1 MNTFRTFQ
9 VVSVHTNVH
18 TTHVATVFKNNNS
31 PYWKARFTNAAGTRV
46 SRSTKSTSKREA
58 KKIAERFEANEMAD
72 QKDSLTLSTAFGKIL
87 QRVIREAEAGK
98 LGLAKAESYV
108 REIHKIANPDFE
120 QTSLESFWEKWIE
133 EQEPHV
139 STSTLNGYRQDRTL
153 LSESFKPSTL
163 RGNLSNITTEQIQK
177 VVQKTHTSGRKGA
190 TVNKALASLRRV
202 METALTRGLVTQNPA
217 KTVRSLKETDSSKRA
232 PFTPEEIERI
242 INLDGIDDEW
252 RGAIILAAHSGLRC
266 GDVVRLCSEDIK
278 KGIVTVMPEKTARTQ
293 KVVRLPLTQ
302 DSLAWLG
309 DRKGSLFPSLLEQK
323 KATRSMQF
331 ISIMEKAG
339 VPRCVRGAGGAEH
352 SRSFHCLRHSFTSW
366 LADAGV
372 PEEVR
377 QSLTGHSSSRIH
389 QNYTHFD
396 SAPLEAIK
404 KLPSLNSKN

>member
-1 MNTFRTFQ
+1 
-9 VVSVHTNVH
+9 
-18 TTHVATVFKNNNS
+18 
-31 PYWKARFTNAAGTRV
+31 
-46 SRSTKSTSKREA
+46 
-58 KKIAERFEANEMAD
+58 
-72 QKDSLTLSTAFGKIL
+72 
-87 QRVIREAEAGK
+87 
-98 LGLAKAESYV
+98 
-108 REIHKIANPDFE
+108 
-120 QTSLESFWEKWIE
+120 
-133 EQEPHV
+133 
-139 STSTLNGYRQDRTL
+139 
-153 LSESFKPSTL
+153 
-163 RGNLSNITTEQIQK
+163 
-177 VVQKTHTSGRKGA
+177 
-190 TVNKALASLRRV
+190 

-217 KTVRSLKETDSSKRA
+217 KTVRSLKQTDSSQRA
-232 PFTPEEIERI
+232 PFSSEEIEKI
-242 INLDGIDDEW
+242 INLDSIDDEW

-302 DSLAWLG
+302 DFLAWLG

-339 VPRCVRGAGGAEH
+339 VPRCVRGAGVAEL

-396 SAPLEAIK
+396 SAPVEAIK
-404 KLPSLNSKN
+404 KLPSFNTDN

>member
-1 MNTFRTFQ
+1 MNTFRLIQ
-9 VVSVHTNVH
+9 VVSVHTTVH
-18 TTHVATVFKNNNS
+18 TTLMATVFKNKES
-31 PYWKARFTNAAGTRV
+31 PYWKARWFNAEGKRV
-46 SRSTKSTSKREA
+46 SQSTQTTSKREA
-58 KKIAERFEANEMAD
+58 KKIAERFEANDTAD

-98 LGLAKAESYV
+98 LGLAEADSYI

-120 QTSLESFWEKWIE
+120 EISLESFWGKWIE

-139 STSTLNGYRQDRTL
+139 VASTLNGYRQDRAL
-153 LSESFKPSTL
+153 LSECFTSSTL
-163 RGNLSNITTEQIQK
+163 KGNLSNVTTEQIQK
-177 VVQKTHTSGRKGA
+177 AVQKAHKSGRRGA

-202 METALTRGLVTQNPA
+202 METALTRGLVTQNHA
-217 KTVRSLKETDSSKRA
+217 KTARSLKQTDSSQRA
-232 PFTPEEIERI
+232 PFSPEEIEKI
-242 INLDGIDDEW
+242 INLDSIDDEW

-266 GDVVRLCSEDIK
+266 GDVVRLCREDIK

-302 DSLAWLG
+302 DFLAWLG

-396 SAPLEAIK
+396 SAPVEAIK
-404 KLPSLNSKN
+404 KLPSFNTDN

>member
-1 MNTFRTFQ
+1 VNTFRTFQ

-120 QTSLESFWEKWIE
+120 ETSLESFWEKWIE

-177 VVQKTHTSGRKGA
+177 AVQKTHKSGRKGA

-232 PFTPEEIERI
+232 PFTLEEIERI

-252 RGAIILAAHSGLRC
+252 RGAIILAVHTGLRC

-339 VPRCVRGAGGAEH
+339 VPRLVRGAGGAEL

-366 LADAGV
+366 LANAGV

-396 SAPLEAIK
+396 SAPVEAIK
-404 KLPSLNSKN
+404 KLPSLHADN